1 MGGVQTPI
9 MEVHVR
15 RNGEAG
21 LGAGMGVLS
30 VCTCTRHDKPRKWLV
45 FTPASSRFKSQRGV
59 RSRFALSLE
68 PSWGDGP
75 APETQANVALRSKV
89 DGAGFWSQGAWVQIP
104 ARTHPSCVPLSQSFN
119 FSDLISQFLQRDNG
133 GALLIEPS

>member
-1 MGGVQTPI
+1 M
-9 MEVHVR
+9 R

-30 VCTCTRHDKPRKWLV
+30 VCTCKHHDNLRKWLV
-45 FTPASSRFKSQRGV
+45 FTPASSRFKSQHGV

-68 PSWGDGP
+68 PSWGDRP

-89 DGAGFWSQGAWVQIP
+89 DGDGFWSHGAWVQIP
-104 ARTHPSCVPLSQSFN
+104 ARTHPTCVPLSQSFN
-119 FSDLISQFLQRDNG
+119 LSVPHFPVSAVGQSRG
-133 GALLIEPS
+133 PPHRAS